1 MNKYP
6 MHTDDSVAMQ
16 AAQWWVR
23 LREHGDDETLASWQA
38 WEALDPRHGDAFE
51 RLAEMGS
58 QLNELDEADKASLV
72 AEFAGTG
79 APRARRRWP
88 LVATAAGLMAA
99 FFSIAPFFYQQLNA
113 GETEHYAS
121 VVGHNRNLQLADHSQ
136 VQLGGAT
143 AITAHVDARER
154 LVELQRGQ
162 AFFQVQH
169 DSRRPFVVRAGGLS
183 VQATGT
189 AFDVRRVGQR
199 VDVVV
204 AEGRVL
210 VAGSADDGHAAKGA
224 AVEVVAGQEARYDP
238 AASGLAI
245 GTVDPA
251 RAMAWRLGRL
261 EYEDE
266 PLAGVIADLN
276 RYSTQPLTI
285 TDPSLAG
292 LTYSGTIELD
302 HFDGW
307 LHGLPYI
314 FPLKVVRSAEGIAL
328 SKAR

>member
-1 MNKYP
+1 MNKHP
-6 MHTDDSVAMQ
+6 LHKDDPAAMQ

-23 LREHGDDETLASWQA
+23 LRQHGDDEALTSWQD

-51 RLAEMGS
+51 RLAELGS
-58 QLNELDEADKASLV
+58 QLNELDEVDKASLV
-72 AEFAGTG
+72 AEFAGARA
-79 APRARRRWP
+79 APARRRWP
-88 LVATAAGLMAA
+88 LVATAAGLLAA
-99 FFSIAPFFYQQLNA
+99 FISIAPFFYQQLNA
-113 GETEHYAS
+113 GETEHFAS
-121 VVGHNRNLQLADHSQ
+121 VVGHNRNLQLADHSR

-143 AITAHVDARER
+143 SITAHVDARER

-169 DSRRPFVVRAGGLS
+169 DSQRPFVVHAGGLS

-204 AEGRVL
+204 AEGKVL
-210 VAGSADDGHAAKGA
+210 VAGSGDGQRPGKGA

-245 GTVDPA
+245 GSVDPA

-276 RYSTQPLTI
+276 RYSTQPLSI
-285 TDPSLAG
+285 TDPALAG

-314 FPLKVVRSAEGIAL
+314 FPLKVVRSAQGIVL
-328 SKAR
+328 SKTR